1 MEPSTSFAD
10 MGVDS
15 LMSIAI
21 VSAVKREIVVELPG
35 SFFQEHP
42 TMGDVT
48 NESRTTDEISS
59 SICGLQSPPLSVH
72 NDNDL
77 VQSPNIPAL
86 FERLGSKYEAKIDE
100 TVSDP
105 VNIEFCQ
112 RKTIQSSI
120 NLSAFNSWWVLV
132 QECANY
138 KAEPLF
144 LIVDGAGSA
153 AAYIHLP
160 LLPSGGQIYA
170 LESPFLSDPSKF
182 TCSVGEVARIYLIA
196 IWQAQLK
203 GPYAL
208 GGWSACAVYVYE
220 VARQLLN

>member
-120 NLSAFNSWWVLV
+120 NLSAFNS
-132 QECANY
+132 
-138 KAEPLF
+138 
-144 LIVDGAGSA
+144 
-153 AAYIHLP
+153 
-160 LLPSGGQIYA
+160 
-170 LESPFLSDPSKF
+170 
-182 TCSVGEVARIYLIA
+182 
-196 IWQAQLK
+196 
-203 GPYAL
+203 
-208 GGWSACAVYVYE
+208 
-220 VARQLLN
+220 